1 MATQRILGIAEPLD
15 FSPEQSRELESIA
28 SEYGLVLR
36 LAATATA
43 GDDGPISR
51 DAWIEFVSG
60 CDYVISGK
68 QGLSARDATGA
79 AGTEGIY
86 SAPPGI
92 VISHPFVNVAW
103 VDGGRLADGGIT
115 LLYAPGCNRDAV
127 AEWVLGC
134 SISLFREMRAS
145 SNKRDVEP
153 RLTRSR
159 SLAGRTAAVLGR
171 GAVGSRVG
179 EVLGAM
185 KMNVRYLERGGASL
199 ADVVRGADLVV
210 NCLSSKVEN
219 CDVLDADFFASHMEE
234 GSVFVSMTNPAIY
247 SIDGLLEALFS
258 GRVRG
263 AAIDVGNTFPGDTR
277 HASYRKFT
285 DFLDMHPRFEDVLLV
300 TPQVAHFSDASQR
313 TSFDVAIENVRLAA
327 GGLLDGIFDRVWR

>member
-1 MATQRILGIAEPLD
+1 MATQRILGITEPLD

-36 LAATATA
+36 PATATA
-43 GDDGPISR
+43 DGGPISR
-51 DAWIEFVSG
+51 DAWIDFVSG

-92 VISHPFVNVAW
+92 AISHPFVNVAW
-103 VDGGRLADGGIT
+103 VDGKRLADGGIT

-134 SISLFREMRAS
+134 AICLFREMRSS

-185 KMNVRYLERGGASL
+185 KMNVRYLERGGEASMS
-199 ADVVRGADLVV
+199 DVVRGADLVV

-219 CDVLDADFFASHMEE
+219 NEVLDKEFFASTMER
-234 GSVFVSMTNPAIY
+234 GSVFVSMTNPSIY
-247 SIDGLLEALFS
+247 SIDGLLEALSS

-277 HASYRKFT
+277 HASYEKFT
-285 DFLDMHPRFEDVLLV
+285 NFLDVHPRFEDVLLV

-313 TSFDVAIENVRLAA
+313 SSFDVAIENVRLAA
-327 GGLLDGIFDRVWR
+327 GGLLDGIPERVWS